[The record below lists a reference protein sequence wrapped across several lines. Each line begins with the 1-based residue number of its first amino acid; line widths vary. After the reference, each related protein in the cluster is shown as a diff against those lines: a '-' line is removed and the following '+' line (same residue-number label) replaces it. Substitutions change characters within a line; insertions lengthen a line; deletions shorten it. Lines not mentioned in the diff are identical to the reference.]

1 MPRYH
6 FHVLDGVDLRDYHGT
21 ELSDEEEARRYAE
34 DMARML
40 ARRPGDE
47 NRRIKVTDETGRE
60 VLALPVPKN

>member
-6 FHVLDGVDLRDYHGT
+6 FHILQGVDLRDYRGT
-21 ELSDEEEARRYAE
+21 ELSDDNEARRYAE
-34 DMARML
+34 EMAGTL